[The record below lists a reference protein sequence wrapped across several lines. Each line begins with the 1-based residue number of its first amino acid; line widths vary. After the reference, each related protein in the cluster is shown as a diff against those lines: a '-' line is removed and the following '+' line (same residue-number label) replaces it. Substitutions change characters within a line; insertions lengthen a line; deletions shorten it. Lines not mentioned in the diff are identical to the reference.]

1 MKHMV
6 SYKLAPDKVA
16 ENERLVVAVYESLKE
31 ASAPIRDFRYVP
43 FTVQDDLL
51 EFAGRPDNAAVPDE
65 HHRIG
70 MAVPRSTATAVTL
83 FFGEPSMTR
92 SE

>member
-16 ENERLVVAVYESLKE
+16 ENERLVIAVYESE
-31 ASAPIRDFRYVP
+31 PHFRYVP
-43 FTVQDDLL
+43 FIVQDDLL
-51 EFAGRPDNAAVPDE
+51 EFAGPARQRRAVPHE